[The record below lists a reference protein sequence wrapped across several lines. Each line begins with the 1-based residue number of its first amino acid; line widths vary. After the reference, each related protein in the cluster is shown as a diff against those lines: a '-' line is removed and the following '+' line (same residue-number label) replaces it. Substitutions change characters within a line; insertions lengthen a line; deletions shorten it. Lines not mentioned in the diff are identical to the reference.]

1 MKPSLSALTHSVI
14 MRLPCLIVIPPTLSA
29 LVSPDSARQWADS
42 MAQVTSLNRQ
52 IPTRPV
58 TVAYAE

>member
-1 MKPSLSALTHSVI
+1 MTPSLSALTHSAI
-14 MRLPCLIVIPPTLSA
+14 MRLPYLIVIPPTLSA
-29 LVSPDSARQWADS
+29 LASPDSTRRWANS
-42 MAQVTSLNRQ
+42 MAQATSLDRQ